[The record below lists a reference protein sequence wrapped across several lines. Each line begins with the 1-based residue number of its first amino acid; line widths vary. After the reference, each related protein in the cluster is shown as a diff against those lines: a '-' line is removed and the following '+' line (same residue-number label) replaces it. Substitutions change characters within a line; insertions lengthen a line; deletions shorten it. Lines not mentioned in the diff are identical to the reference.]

1 MFGRKRKAEAAQL
14 PDGDD
19 AVVADDLEAEAAA
32 PESDEADDAADDTG
46 EPGADQLD
54 ETEDETPAD
63 EEDDEELDDGEED
76 DELADEEFED
86 DEGIDAVPP
95 DLEEID
101 WRADGP
107 FDADEVELNDGVQR
121 LDLGA
126 LVVTPFEGLQL
137 QLQVNQ
143 ETKQAAAFTAIWR
156 QSGLE
161 VALFAA
167 SAHGGMADELR
178 EDVLEEAA
186 QAGGSAT
193 IEDGPFGP
201 QVRRLLPEEGQAGL
215 SKSKGG
221 QRVHVSWV
229 WFAEGPRWL
238 LRGTL
243 LGQAALGPAD
253 APDAAPFVEFFR
265 NIVVRRGSKPMVPGD
280 QLSLDVPISDA
291 ITEKP

>member
-1 MFGRKRKAEAAQL
+1 MFGRKRKAAQELPDDETAVGEAAVGEAAKEDAEEVAAQEDVEEESGEGSDED
-14 PDGDD
+14 PTDD
-19 AVVADDLEAEAAA
+19 A
-32 PESDEADDAADDTG
+32 
-46 EPGADQLD
+46 
-54 ETEDETPAD
+54 
-63 EEDDEELDDGEED
+63 DDED
-76 DELADEEFED
+76 FED
-86 DEGIDAVPP
+86 DEIDGIDAVPP
-95 DLEEID
+95 DPDEID

-107 FDADEVELNDGVQR
+107 FDDDEVELGDSVQR

-167 SAHGGMADELR
+167 SAGGGLADELR
-178 EDVLEEAA
+178 DDVLEEAA
-186 QAGGSAT
+186 AAGGSAT

-201 QVRRLLPEEGQAGL
+201 QVRRLLPEDGPAASG
-215 SKSKGG
+215 KNKGK
-221 QRVHVSWV
+221 RRIHVSWV

-243 LGQAALGPAD
+243 LGEAAIGPAD
-253 APDAAPFVEFFR
+253 STEAAPFVEFFR
-265 NIVVRRGSKPMVPGD
+265 NIVVRRGGKPMVPGD
-280 QLSLDVPISDA
+280 QIPFDVPVDDA
-291 ITEKP
+291 VAPKP